1 VFSFF
6 RTRTGPAEFWE
17 ILVAKDAVPEAE
29 KRFGRALMYRG
40 GTDPEDMTYHEVGKL
55 VAVVTDENAEFLLAH
70 KDLTDDEQRR
80 LAQELE
86 LLFGQQVWAGGG
98 EPTKGSY
105 LHDTL
110 KPWTSPPS
118 VA

>member
-1 VFSFF
+1 MFSFF
-6 RTRTGPAEFWE
+6 RTRTGPAGFWD

-40 GTDPEDMTYHEVGKL
+40 GSDPGDMTYHEVGKL
-55 VAVVTDENAEFLLAH
+55 VAVVTEESAEFLLAH

-80 LAQELE
+80 LALALE
-86 LLFGQQVWAGGG
+86 LLFGQQVWEGGG

-105 LHDTL
+105 LHDRL
-110 KPWTSPPS
+110 KPWTSPPG